1 MQGEVATAR
10 AEANER
16 KIRAKE
22 ADEMAKLEKMK
33 RESEEK
39 LRLDATEREKKVNK
53 HTLSLARSHARTQR
67 THIHTQTDMLTL
79 CCACKLFFFFLLRK
93 HLITMFFQLHR
104 YISSGWM
111 SMKCAK
117 RPK

>member
-53 HTLSLARSHARTQR
+53 HTLSLARSLARTHARTY
-67 THIHTQTDMLTL
+67 THKQT
-79 CCACKLFFFFLLRK
+79 C
-93 HLITMFFQLHR
+93 
-104 YISSGWM
+104 
-111 SMKCAK
+111 
-117 RPK
+117 